1 MKGGKMFKKVTP
13 ITVLL
18 ALGFFYCQKEEELNP
33 PESGTYTINASSYE
47 EWAYFS
53 FSEAGSVSVANPE
66 SSHGWDLG
74 FQRLKIRT
82 NSGTS
87 GPGSG
92 GAINMG
98 AIEFDSLIEAPEEGY
113 VVDTMV
119 IWMPGSP
126 HEDTVSMNPELMEW
140 FNMSGGMPPTITAK
154 DTVFVIKT
162 ADGKYAKIKLLDYYD
177 QEGHSGFITFRYSY
191 QPDGSRNLG
200 E

>member
-1 MKGGKMFKKVTP
+1 MLKQ
-13 ITVLL
+13 ITLITLVF
-18 ALGFFYCQKEEELNP
+18 ALGILCCQKEELNP
-33 PESGTYTINASSYE
+33 AESGTYMINASSYE
-47 EWAYFS
+47 DWAYFS
-53 FSEAGSVSVANPE
+53 FSEGDSVSVANPE
-66 SSHGWDLG
+66 SSYDWDLG

-87 GPGSG
+87 GPGDG

-98 AIEFDSLIEAPEEGY
+98 AIEFDSLTEAPEQGY

-126 HEDTVSMNPELMEW
+126 HEDTVSMNPELEDW
-140 FNMSGGMPPTITAK
+140 FNMSEEMPPTITAK

-162 ADGKYAKIKLLDYYD
+162 ADGKFVKIKFLDYYD
-177 QEGHSGFITFRYSY
+177 QEGHSGFITFKYSY